1 MEPLEKLSTCDDLA
15 VDQMVRPGIRDFIG
29 QLDRSFR
36 VAARR
41 VMEKTAE
48 LCRRLS

>member
-1 MEPLEKLSTCDDLA
+1 MEPLEKLSTCDDLT

-36 VAARR
+36 VAAKR
-41 VMEKTAE
+41 VMKKTAE
-48 LCRRLS
+48 LCRLLP